1 MSELIYFEK
10 TVKSRKK
17 SRKIVNNMSVVRSP
31 SSQFELKSQAR
42 ETDFYYHLTSL
53 GLGCRPILI
62 SMYLSTCLTET
73 IDASSNQHELFTKFV
88 KNVC

>member
-42 ETDFYYHLTSL
+42 
-53 GLGCRPILI
+53 
-62 SMYLSTCLTET
+62 
-73 IDASSNQHELFTKFV
+73 
-88 KNVC
+88 